1 MNRKAIFMVGL
12 SLTIGACLGIL
23 GMSLFS
29 TKQPPTNTI
38 EQPKERLDSSLLKE
52 KSEKNTPDK
61 PSTKV
66 ERTTTNQKEFDALSE
81 LGKEFINVFYK
92 NTPTLSTEEK
102 EKAVSP
108 YLSDI
113 GRSNLLKNYNY
124 QDGTDVAITNPLTA
138 KIYVNFDSIT
148 GTAVIMAFM
157 IYQTKY
163 EDNTPTNAQTIVR
176 IMCSKN
182 QEDSWEVDDSEM
194 RLLNQPMPQSYYS

>member
-1 MNRKAIFMVGL
+1 MTRKFIGIIVL
-12 SLTIGACLGIL
+12 SLITGACLGIL
-23 GMSLFS
+23 GMSLFFQKKPNEI
-29 TKQPPTNTI
+29 TL
-38 EQPKERLDSSLLKE
+38 EQPKAIKDSSVSDKN
-52 KSEKNTPDK
+52 SEKDIPDK

-66 ERTTTNQKEFDALSE
+66 ERNTTNQKEFDALSD

-92 NTPTLSTEEK
+92 NTPTISKQDK

-113 GRSNLLKNYNY
+113 GRTNLLKDYNY
-124 QDGTDVAITNPLTA
+124 QEGTDVAITNPLTA

-163 EDNTPTNAQTIVR
+163 EDNAPTNAQTIVR
-176 IMCSKN
+176 ITCSKN
-182 QEDSWEVDDSEM
+182 KEDSWEVDDSEM